1 MALDKLTAPL
11 LRVPLLAGLTP
22 LQLTEIARQAERI
35 AFRRGSIITKAG
47 TAGDGAY
54 LVVSGD
60 AARMPDPGSDAS
72 PEPIEPGSLIGELA
86 MVIDHVYRVTVVAE
100 GRVHALKILRSALYE
115 QMEQDPSIADH
126 FASIYAARLNHVAA
140 EMRRIDETLAAC
152 IGAGPRAGPYIEAG
166 ARPAG

>member
-1 MALDKLTAPL
+1 
-11 LRVPLLAGLTP
+11 
-22 LQLTEIARQAERI
+22 
-35 AFRRGSIITKAG
+35 
-47 TAGDGAY
+47 
-54 LVVSGD
+54 
-60 AARMPDPGSDAS
+60 
-72 PEPIEPGSLIGELA
+72 